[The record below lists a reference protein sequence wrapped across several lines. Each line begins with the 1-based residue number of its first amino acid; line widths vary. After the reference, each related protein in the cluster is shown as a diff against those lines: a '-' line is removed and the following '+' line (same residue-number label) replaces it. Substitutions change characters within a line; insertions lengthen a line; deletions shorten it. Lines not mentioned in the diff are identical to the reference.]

1 MNLRL
6 PTAILLVALCAAL
19 AQTAAQAAPP
29 AAAADP
35 FAGRDLSIAPGDDFF
50 AYANGGWMQK
60 TDIPPDRSSI
70 GVDAQLQE
78 QTDARV
84 HQLLL
89 DAVRAG
95 AAPGTETRKIA
106 DYFATFMDEE
116 AIEARGIDPVR
127 PALQAIDAIGD
138 RVALARALGSTV
150 QADVDV
156 LNATNVHTAN
166 ILGLW
171 VAQDLDDPAKYAPF
185 LLQGGLGMP
194 DRDYYVKD
202 TARMKEIRDRYLEHV
217 AAVLR
222 LAGFSEPEAR
232 ARRVFDLESRIAAS
246 HGSRAETVDVKKGN
260 NHWTRAQ
267 FATRAPGLD
276 WEAFLAA
283 AGLASAPEFV
293 VWHPQALAGLAAL
306 AGSEPIATWQDY
318 LRFHALEAVSAYLP
332 RAFAQEHFH
341 FHGTVLTGTPQNRE
355 RWKRA
360 VTATN
365 YALGEAVGHL
375 YVDRYF
381 PAIDKAQVG
390 QLVRNLIAAFDRRLQ
405 ENTWLEPETKRQARE
420 KLATLKVGVG
430 YPDHW
435 RDYSALEVVPGD
447 AVGNLLR
454 AKAFETRRNLAKLG
468 QPIDRDEWVMV
479 PQLVNAVN
487 LPVMNAIQFP
497 AAILQP
503 PNFSAGNSPALNY
516 GAIGA
521 TIGHE
526 ISHSFDDEGAL
537 FDSTGRLHN
546 WWTPGDFANFEASDK
561 ALARQYDGYHPFPDA
576 TVNGALTLSENIA
589 DLAGL
594 AVAYDAYRIS
604 LGGAPAPLVGKL
616 SGDQQF
622 FLGFAQSWREK
633 RREAA
638 IRQQLVTDSHAPAEY
653 RADTVRNM
661 DAWYKAFGV
670 RKEQE
675 LYLEPKDRVRVW

>member
-246 HGSRAETVDVKKGN
+246 HGSRAETVDVK
-260 NHWTRAQ
+260 
-267 FATRAPGLD
+267 
-276 WEAFLAA
+276 
-283 AGLASAPEFV
+283 
-293 VWHPQALAGLAAL
+293 
-306 AGSEPIATWQDY
+306 
-318 LRFHALEAVSAYLP
+318 
-332 RAFAQEHFH
+332 
-341 FHGTVLTGTPQNRE
+341 
-355 RWKRA
+355 
-360 VTATN
+360 
-365 YALGEAVGHL
+365 
-375 YVDRYF
+375 
-381 PAIDKAQVG
+381 
-390 QLVRNLIAAFDRRLQ
+390 
-405 ENTWLEPETKRQARE
+405 
-420 KLATLKVGVG
+420 
-430 YPDHW
+430 
-435 RDYSALEVVPGD
+435 
-447 AVGNLLR
+447 
-454 AKAFETRRNLAKLG
+454 
-468 QPIDRDEWVMV
+468 
-479 PQLVNAVN
+479 
-487 LPVMNAIQFP
+487 
-497 AAILQP
+497 
-503 PNFSAGNSPALNY
+503 
-516 GAIGA
+516 
-521 TIGHE
+521 
-526 ISHSFDDEGAL
+526 
-537 FDSTGRLHN
+537 
-546 WWTPGDFANFEASDK
+546 
-561 ALARQYDGYHPFPDA
+561 
-576 TVNGALTLSENIA
+576 
-589 DLAGL
+589 
-594 AVAYDAYRIS
+594 
-604 LGGAPAPLVGKL
+604 
-616 SGDQQF
+616 
-622 FLGFAQSWREK
+622 
-633 RREAA
+633 
-638 IRQQLVTDSHAPAEY
+638 
-653 RADTVRNM
+653 
-661 DAWYKAFGV
+661 
-670 RKEQE
+670 
-675 LYLEPKDRVRVW
+675 